1 MMVIKFASSCLKRRS
16 KEMSDVAIAIIV
28 AGVIIS
34 WGLDRVAEAIMKKKS

>member
-1 MMVIKFASSCLKRRS
+1 
-16 KEMSDVAIAIIV
+16 MSDVAIAIIV